1 MMQKKTIFMMADGDT
16 PFNGFCALYSLLAK
30 KNCYRMILICD
41 KVNNV
46 EQILLRYNLNLD
58 DIEILWY
65 DGNVLEKYVPRK
77 KEEAELEVGQ
87 EVIRP
92 SKKKWTSKIKSFYE
106 LNGRDIHYSMGY
118 LLCQTRKEI
127 KRLKREEKIAK
138 SVFSQY
144 SPDILLLYTDR
155 NIGLVQSMIYEA
167 KINQIPRVIA
177 PVTTRVALIQN
188 LMYMRYGKRECEVD
202 ENVWTSKSLIW
213 KINPDWIYQYK
224 NKKYIFYQPWIA
236 VAGWLLKRISLK
248 PWIIGGGDATT
259 VALSNEED
267 YEELLELC
275 RDKEIQRKYILTKGI
290 EETIISDGY
299 SNRKNLREVICKKYS
314 LQGEIVIIFALPQLF
329 EHKMASWEV
338 CRYNIIRIIESL
350 LSQNVDIL
358 ISLHPK
364 MEKERYQFVEKD
376 SRVRIVDEALSS
388 IIGIADAFVVLGD
401 CSTKTWA
408 ESLGIDIISIG
419 VDAFC
424 HKMNDEAIDECMRI
438 NKCEVTILDKEK
450 DKKDFLDVLDDIL
463 FYKTEKCV

>member
-16 PFNGFCALYSLLAK
+16 AFNGFCALYSLLAK
-30 KNCYRMILICD
+30 KNCYRMIIICE

-58 DIEILWY
+58 DMEILWY
-65 DGNVLEKYVPRK
+65 DGNVLEKYAPRK
-77 KEEAELEVGQ
+77 KAEAELEVGQ

-138 SVFSQY
+138 KIFSQY

-155 NIGLVQSMIYEA
+155 NIGLVQSMIYIA
-167 KINQIPRVIA
+167 KMNSIPRVI
-177 PVTTRVALIQN
+177 PPIVRVALIEN
-188 LMYMRYGKRECEVD
+188 LMNMRYGKRECEID
-202 ENVWTSKSLIW
+202 ENVWSSKSLIW
-213 KINPDWIYQYK
+213 KINPHWIYQYK
-224 NKKYIFYQPWIA
+224 NKKYIFYQPWVA

-248 PWIIGGGDATT
+248 PWIIGGGDATV
-259 VALSNEED
+259 VALSNKED
-267 YEELLELC
+267 YEELLGLC
-275 RDKEIQRKYILTKGI
+275 HDEEIQKKYVLTKGI
-290 EETIISDGY
+290 EETLISG
-299 SNRKNLREVICKKYS
+299 SFLNREVLRKIICKKYGIK
-314 LQGEIVIIFALPQLF
+314 GEKVFIFALPQLY

-338 CRYNIIRIIESL
+338 CRYNVVKITERL
-350 LSQNVDIL
+350 LSQDADIL

-364 MEKERYQFVEKD
+364 MEKERYQFIEND
-376 SRVRIVDEALSS
+376 DRVRIVDEALSS
-388 IIGIADAFVVLGD
+388 IIGMADAFVVLDD
-401 CSTKTWA
+401 CSTKEWA

-424 HKMNDEAIDECMRI
+424 HKMNDEAIEECMRI
-438 NKCEVTILDKEK
+438 NKCEVTILDREK